1 MVAGIAVMSQI
12 HVGQVRAAS
21 GFSIG
26 TVKGTYG
33 YVIQGQMGATRLGL
47 LVADGNGGITG
58 SDMLQAFGGAQSQ
71 PFQGTY
77 TVNNDGTGTMTLNY
91 PALPTQT
98 LGPEDPENPTIVVQ
112 PPPPVAHYN
121 FVVVNGHTLKAIS
134 SDRNVFATGEFTLQ

>member
-1 MVAGIAVMSQI
+1 MKQLRQLKQHFRILLVRGRRIALGTTLLVAGIAVMSQI

-77 TVNNDGTGTMTLNY
+77 TVN
-91 PALPTQT
+91 
-98 LGPEDPENPTIVVQ
+98 
-112 PPPPVAHYN
+112 
-121 FVVVNGHTLKAIS
+121 
-134 SDRNVFATGEFTLQ
+134 